1 MASLIRVLNH
11 KSYIKFSAKVSSHER
26 KSNCN
31 NENIYISP
39 LLDEHKSQPP
49 MISRFPTKNAVLN
62 CFYLMMKT
70 IKTQEIPFES

>member
-1 MASLIRVLNH
+1 MSLTTSHTLSFLQKYLHMNVKAIA
-11 KSYIKFSAKVSSHER
+11 IKNNK
-26 KSNCN
+26 

-70 IKTQEIPFES
+70 IKTQEIPF

>member
-1 MASLIRVLNH
+1 MNVKAIA
-11 KSYIKFSAKVSSHER
+11 IK
-26 KSNCN
+26 N
-31 NENIYISP
+31 NKNKNIYISP

-70 IKTQEIPFES
+70 IKTQEFPF